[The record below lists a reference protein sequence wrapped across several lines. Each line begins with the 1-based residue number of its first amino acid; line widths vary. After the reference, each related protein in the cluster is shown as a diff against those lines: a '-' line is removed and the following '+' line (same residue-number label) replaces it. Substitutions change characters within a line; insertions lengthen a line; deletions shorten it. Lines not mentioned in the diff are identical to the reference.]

1 MNGVRKI
8 MYLFAL
14 LSVFIACQDDDDN
27 DKLTKEEELTLRA
40 NQFIHDNM
48 SMFYLWNKEM
58 PAIDPQKEKDPIE
71 YFEKLL
77 SSKDSASIITDD
89 AQGLMESLTN
99 TGETFG
105 YDLAYFGIADN
116 KYCAVIKYVYPN
128 TPAATANLKRGDLI
142 VKINSAYITKD
153 NADEL
158 NQNGTIQLTKAKL
171 EGNYLIETNAV
182 TLTSKK
188 METDPVLIRKVIEK
202 GNHKIGYLMYTD
214 FASSF
219 NNSLEDAFNYFKTE
233 GITDLV
239 LDLRY
244 NHGGDDAASALMC
257 SAIAP
262 PDKAIEGE
270 LLSYEKWNSECQK
283 AFESDSRFDT
293 QLHRYFKKVDC
304 NLNLPNKRVYI
315 LTTRETISASEYTAI
330 CLEPFMKVIRI
341 GQKTYGKFTTMA
353 LMQPTKEDTNG
364 KIVADEELSNW
375 LMAPIVSRY
384 TNVDGYPSDAVKGLE
399 PNYKVEDQLL
409 PPASTLGA
417 ENEPLLAKAIAI
429 ITGEN
434 KLSPRSA
441 LQSTPD
447 FKQIHRTFNDIR
459 SNRIIIKNNK
469 LCP

>member
-8 MYLFAL
+8 TYLFVL

-105 YDLAYFGIADN
+105 YDLAYYGVGKDN
-116 KYCAVIKYVYPN
+116 YVAIVKYVYPN
-128 TPAATANLKRGDLI
+128 SPADGKLKRGDIIL
-142 VKINSAYITKD
+142 KINYTYITKD
-153 NADEL
+153 NIDKL
-158 NQNGTIQLTKAKL
+158 TQNGTIQLTKGKIINGNEL
-171 EGNYLIETNAV
+171 TDEGTPPV

-330 CLEPFMKVIRI
+330 CLKPFMKVIRI

-399 PNYKVEDQLL
+399 PHHEVEDQLL

-459 SNRIIIKNNK
+459 SNRIIITNTK
-469 LCP
+469 